1 MARPLTAQQQIDAIR
16 AEGCRVAEYPG
27 WRERGMWRISRGWE
41 PQGIT
46 IHHTAGGLG
55 SRTVSQYIRDILV
68 SDPKVPDKCN
78 VAIDPSGTVWMVA
91 AGRANHMLHYSQ
103 RARDMAIAGS
113 WPIGGGSVNARG
125 SLQNGNSWTY
135 GVECIAAGTPNA
147 AQRDAA
153 VRWAA
158 ALCRAHG
165 WNGREVFG
173 HGEASY
179 DRGFS
184 DPGWDMS
191 AFRADVL
198 RRLQPTA
205 KPAPTPP
212 PGTPAATPRQ
222 QEDDM
227 PDHHGTSSRIKHD
240 GKGWQLPKA
249 IAVPARAKAMRID
262 ARATVTAPPG
272 VNLRTRWV
280 SWPGGTAKDFVRYAP
295 TGHASNEAETSTIV
309 AQAWGGADLQL
320 DVWADAPCEIE
331 IITDALIWEQ
341 A

>member
-1 MARPLTAQQQIDAIR
+1 MAQPLTAQQQIDAIR
-16 AEGCRVAEYPG
+16 AEGCRVMEYPG
-27 WRERGMWRISRGWE
+27 WRERGMWRISRGWA

-78 VAIDPSGTVWMVA
+78 VAIAPDGTVWMVA
-91 AGRANHMLHYSQ
+91 AGRANHMLYYSQ
-103 RARDMAIAGS
+103 RARDMAVAGT
-113 WPIGGGSVNARG
+113 WPITGGSVNARG

-147 AQRDAA
+147 AQREAA

-191 AFRADVL
+191 AFRADVV
-198 RRLQPTA
+198 RRLQSTA
-205 KPAPTPP
+205 KPAPTPS
-212 PGTPAATPRQ
+212 PAATPRQ

-227 PDHHGTSSRIKHD
+227 PDHHELRTTVKTD
-240 GKGWQLPKA
+240 GQNWRYTDQVVKA
-249 IAVPARAKAMRID
+249 GEKPLMIHAH
-262 ARATVTAPPG
+262 ATVTAPIG
-272 VNLRTRWV
+272 TDVKTRWV
-280 SWPGGTAKDFVRYAP
+280 SWDDKKKQWVRYAV
-295 TGHASNEAETSTIV
+295 TEHASEGETATI
-309 AQAWGGADLQL
+309 ARQAWGGADLRL
-320 DVWADAPCEIE
+320 DVW
-331 IITDALIWEQ
+331 TDKPAEVAVVANALTWG

>member
-1 MARPLTAQQQIDAIR
+1 MARPLTAQQQLDAIK
-16 AEGCRVAEYPG
+16 AEGCRVVEYPG
-27 WRERGMWRISRGWE
+27 WRERGVWRIASKGWA
-41 PQGIT
+41 PQGCVV
-46 IHHTAGGLG
+46 HHTAGGLG

-78 VAIDPSGTVWMVA
+78 VAIAPDGTVWMVA

-103 RARDMAIAGS
+103 RARDMAVAGT
-113 WPIGGGSVNARG
+113 WPITGGSVNARG

-191 AFRADVL
+191 AFRADVV
-198 RRLQPTA
+198 RRLQSTT

-212 PGTPAATPRQ
+212 PAATPRQ
-222 QEDDM
+222 QED
-227 PDHHGTSSRIKHD
+227 PVPTPIEFR
-240 GKGWQLPKA
+240 Q
-249 IAVPARAKAMRID
+249 AVRCNGNQWAVTGPIVKPGPNPLIINAN
-262 ARATVTAPPG
+262 ATVSAPAG
-272 VNLRTRWV
+272 VTIKTRWV
-280 SWPGGTAKDFVRYAP
+280 SWSGKEWVRYGVTEHAGNEGSTSWAVGQAAP
-295 TGHASNEAETSTIV
+295 
-309 AQAWGGADLQL
+309 GADLRL
-320 DVWADAPCEIE
+320 DVW
-331 IITDALIWEQ
+331 TDKPAEVQVHASCLEWV
-341 A
+341 AR